1 MNLPTHVKIG
11 GIKYAVVLKEKINK
25 GAWGYAD
32 YSNSVIYIRQGIS
45 SQKQRQ
51 TLVDVMVQAMMFEAD
66 IDDCCIDNSIAVPL
80 GDMLDNVLADN
91 RLEEMYYR

>member
-1 MNLPTHVKIG
+1 MNLPAHVKIG
-11 GIKYAVVLKEKINK
+11 GIEYAVVSKEKINE

-32 YSNSVIYIRQGIS
+32 YCNSVIYIRRGIS

-51 TLVDVMVQAMMFEAD
+51 TLIDVVVQAMMFEAGL
-66 IDDCCIDNSIAVPL
+66 DDCCIDNSIAVPL

-91 RLEEMYYR
+91 KLEEMYYR

>member
-1 MNLPTHVKIG
+1 MNLPAHVKIN
-11 GIKYAVVLKEKINK
+11 GIKYAVVLTEKINE

-32 YSNSVIYIRQGIS
+32 YYNSVIYIRQGIS

-51 TLVDVMVQAMMFEAD
+51 ALIDVVVQVMMFEANL
-66 IDDCCIDNSIAVPL
+66 DDQCIDNSIVVPL

-91 RLEEMYYR
+91 KLEEMYYR